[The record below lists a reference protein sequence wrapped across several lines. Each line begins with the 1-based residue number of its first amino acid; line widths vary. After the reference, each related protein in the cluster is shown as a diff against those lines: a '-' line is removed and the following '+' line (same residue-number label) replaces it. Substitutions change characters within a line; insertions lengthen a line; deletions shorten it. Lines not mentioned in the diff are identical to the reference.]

1 MEDKLIED
9 LRQVLEEKKLSA
21 ITAAMFIEATPRQV
35 YRWLKYEHKPMLI
48 YRKAIKRGIERM
60 KKLP

>member
-21 ITAAMFIEATPRQV
+21 ITAARFIEATPRQV
-35 YRWLKYEHKPMLI
+35 YRWLEYKHRPTLL
-48 YRKAIKRGIERM
+48 YRKAIKRGIARM
-60 KKLP
+60 KNLP